1 MLAPPRADGEATMQ
15 GLMMDVPLTIP
26 LIVRHAE
33 ALHGAKLVISRG
45 PERGIERLTYGEL
58 FGRAR
63 QLAGAL
69 QDLGVR
75 RGDRV
80 ATFCWNHHQHVE
92 TYFAVPCMRAV
103 VHTLNIRLAAEELA
117 YITNHAGDSVIVVDR
132 VLLPAFERF
141 RDQVKSLQHVIVVD
155 PEGSGGGP
163 PGSIDYET
171 LVAAGDADPFDDRI
185 DERDAAAMCYTSGT
199 TGRPK
204 GVVYS
209 HRSQLLH
216 TLVISQP
223 VCLGMAERDVVM
235 PIVPMFHANAWGV
248 PYAAAL
254 AGANQVHP
262 GPYLDP
268 KSLLELMSSERVTSA
283 MGVPTIWLGILQEL
297 DRNAAAYDL
306 TALRNVMIGGA
317 AVPES
322 LIRAFAERH
331 GIAITQGWGMTETS
345 PVGSISTL
353 TSELE
358 QSDAGT
364 QYGYRARAGR
374 PLPLVEVRVRDE
386 SGVRAW
392 DDSGMA
398 ELEIRGPWV
407 ASSYYEAGD
416 AGDRFTS
423 DGWFKT
429 GDIASIDARGYIA
442 IRDRAKGVIKSGG
455 EWISS
460 VALENAIMGLPG
472 VAEAAVVGI
481 AHPRWDERPLALV
494 VPREGCTITIEEI
507 RAQLASRFPKWWL
520 PDAVELVSAI
530 PKTSVGKFQK
540 REIRERYCDRYSS
553 GSETVAPPPV
563 AEPAGSR

>member
-1 MLAPPRADGEATMQ
+1 MQ

-26 LIVRHAE
+26 LIARHAE
-33 ALHGAKLVISRG
+33 ALHGAKLVIDRQPDRS
-45 PERGIERLTYGEL
+45 ISRLTYGEL

-63 QLAGAL
+63 RLGGAL
-69 QDLGVR
+69 RELGVR

-80 ATFCWNHHQHVE
+80 ATFCWNHHQHLE
-92 TYFAVPCMRAV
+92 TYFAVPCMGAV
-103 VHTLNIRLAAEELA
+103 VHTLNIRLGAEELA
-117 YITNHAGDSVIVVDR
+117 YIANHAGDSVVIVDR
-132 VLLPAFERF
+132 VLWTAFERF
-141 RDQVKSLQHVIVVD
+141 RDRLASVRDVIVVAD
-155 PEGSGGGP
+155 DAGSEGP
-163 PGSIDYET
+163 PGSLDYET
-171 LVAAGDADPFDDRI
+171 LIATAEPHSFAEPI

-216 TLVISQP
+216 TLVVGQP
-223 VCLGMAERDVVM
+223 VCLGVAERDVVL

-262 GPYLDP
+262 GPHLDP
-268 KSLLELMSSERVTSA
+268 RSLLELMASERVTSA

-297 DRNAAAYDL
+297 DRNAASYDL
-306 TALRNVMIGGA
+306 SALAHVLIGGA

-331 GIAITQGWGMTETS
+331 GIAITQGWGMTEMS
-345 PVGSISTL
+345 PVGSMSSL
-353 TSELE
+353 TSELDE
-358 QSDAGT
+358 MDAAT
-364 QYGYRARAGR
+364 QYAYRARAGR
-374 PLPLVEVRVRDE
+374 PVPLVEIRARDE
-386 SGVRAW
+386 SGVRPW

-398 ELEIRGPWV
+398 ELEVRGPWV
-407 ASSYYEAGD
+407 ASSYYNADD
-416 AGDRFTS
+416 AGERFTA

-429 GDIASIDARGYIA
+429 GDIASIDPRGYIA
-442 IRDRAKGVIKSGG
+442 IRDREKDVIKSGG

-472 VAEAAVVGI
+472 VTEAAVVGI

-494 VPREGCTITIEEI
+494 VLRDGCVSSAEEI
-507 RAQLASRFPKWWL
+507 RAQLASRFPKWWI
-520 PDAVELVSAI
+520 PDAVEFVSAI

-540 REIRERYCDRYSS
+540 REIRERYRDHYS
-553 GSETVAPPPV
+553 GAKDGFAAAPERT
-563 AEPAGSR
+563 AEPRNQPMINRA

>member
-1 MLAPPRADGEATMQ
+1 MQ

-33 ALHGAKLVISRG
+33 ALHGAKLVISRR
-45 PERGIERLTYGEL
+45 PDRSVRRVTYGEM
-58 FGRAR
+58 FARAR
-63 QLAGAL
+63 RLAGAL
-69 QDLGVR
+69 HELGVR

-92 TYFAVPCMRAV
+92 TYFAVPCMGAV
-103 VHTLNIRLAAEELA
+103 VHTLNIRLGAEELA
-117 YITNHAGDSVIVVDR
+117 YIANHAGDSIVIVDR

-141 RDQVKSLQHVIVVD
+141 RGQLTNVREVIVVD
-155 PEGSGGGP
+155 GEGGTDLP
-163 PGSIDYET
+163 PGALDYET
-171 LVAAGDADPFDDRI
+171 LITSGKPHAFDERI

-216 TLVISQP
+216 TLVVGQP
-223 VCLGMAERDVVM
+223 VCLGVAERDVVM
-235 PIVPMFHANAWGV
+235 PIVPMFHANAWGA

-254 AGANQVHP
+254 AGANQVHA
-262 GPYLDP
+262 GPHLDP
-268 KSLLELMSSERVTSA
+268 RSLLELMSTERVTAA

-297 DRNAAAYDL
+297 DRNAASYDL
-306 TALRNVMIGGA
+306 TALDHVMIGGA

-353 TSELE
+353 TSELAE
-358 QSDAGT
+358 EDAAT
-364 QYGYRARAGR
+364 QYAYRARAGR
-374 PLPLVEVRVRDE
+374 PLPLFEIRVRDE
-386 SGVRAW
+386 TGVRPW

-398 ELEIRGPWV
+398 ELEVRGPWV
-407 ASSYYEAGD
+407 ASSYYEAED
-416 AGDRFTS
+416 AGERFTS

-442 IRDRAKGVIKSGG
+442 IRDRAKDVIKSGG

-481 AHPRWDERPLALV
+481 PHPQWDERPFALV
-494 VPREGCTITIEEI
+494 VARDGSVITTEDV

-520 PDAVELVSAI
+520 PDAVEVVSAI

-540 REIRERYCDRYSS
+540 REIRERYRDRYSS
-553 GSETVAPPPV
+553 LTVDGGRWAVDGQASTVNRQPSTV
-563 AEPAGSR
+563 NRQR

>member
-1 MLAPPRADGEATMQ
+1 MQ

-33 ALHGAKLVISRG
+33 ALHGAKRVISRR
-45 PERGIERLTYGEL
+45 PDRGVTRLTYGEL

-63 QLAGAL
+63 RLAGAL
-69 QDLGVR
+69 HELGVR

-92 TYFAVPCMRAV
+92 TYFAVPCMGAV
-103 VHTLNIRLAAEELA
+103 VHTLNIRLSAEELA
-117 YITNHAGDSVIVVDR
+117 YIANHAADSVIIVDR

-141 RDQVKSLQHVIVVD
+141 REKLTSVREVIVVD
-155 PEGSGGGP
+155 EEGASAAP
-163 PGSIDYET
+163 HGSLDYET
-171 LVAAGDADPFDDRI
+171 LISSGTPHSFDDRI

-216 TLVISQP
+216 TLVVNQP

-235 PIVPMFHANAWGV
+235 PVVPMFHANAWGV

-262 GPYLDP
+262 GPHLDP
-268 KSLLELMSSERVTSA
+268 RSLLELMASERVTSS

-306 TALRNVMIGGA
+306 TALEHVMIGGA

-353 TSELE
+353 TSELG
-358 QSDAGT
+358 DADAAT
-364 QYGYRARAGR
+364 QYAYRARAGR
-374 PLPLVEVRVRDE
+374 PLPLFEIRVRDE

-398 ELEIRGPWV
+398 ELEVRGPWV
-407 ASSYYEAGD
+407 ASSYYDAAD
-416 AGDRFTS
+416 AGERFTN

-442 IRDRAKGVIKSGG
+442 IRDRAKDVIKSGG

-507 RAQLASRFPKWWL
+507 RAQLTSRFPKWWL
-520 PDAVELVSAI
+520 PDAVEVVSAI

-540 REIRERYCDRYSS
+540 REIRERYRDRYRDAR
-553 GSETVAPPPV
+553 ETVPSAPES
-563 AEPAGSR
+563 AATAGSR

>member
-1 MLAPPRADGEATMQ
+1 MQ

-33 ALHGAKLVISRG
+33 ALHGAKLVSSRR
-45 PERGIERLTYGEL
+45 PDRSIRRLTYGEL
-58 FGRAR
+58 FAR
-63 QLAGAL
+63 SRRLAGAL
-69 QDLGVR
+69 QELGVR

-80 ATFCWNHHQHVE
+80 ATFSWNHHQHVE
-92 TYFAVPCMRAV
+92 TYFAVPCMGAV
-103 VHTLNIRLAAEELA
+103 VHTLNIRLSAEELA
-117 YITNHAGDSVIVVDR
+117 YIANHAGDSVVIVDR
-132 VLLPAFERF
+132 VLLPAFELF
-141 RDQVKSLQHVIVVD
+141 REKLTSVREIIVVD
-155 PEGSGGGP
+155 GEGVSDRP
-163 PGSIDYET
+163 PGSLDYET
-171 LVAAGDADPFDDRI
+171 LITGGTPHSFDERL

-216 TLVISQP
+216 TLVVSQP
-223 VCLGMAERDVVM
+223 VCLGIAERDVVL

-254 AGANQVHP
+254 AGANQVHA

-268 KSLLELMSSERVTSA
+268 RSLLELISSERVTSS

-297 DRNAAAYDL
+297 DRNAASYDL
-306 TALRNVMIGGA
+306 SALEHVMIGGA

-345 PVGSISTL
+345 PVGSISSL
-353 TSELE
+353 TSELVE
-358 QSDAGT
+358 EDAAT
-364 QYGYRARAGR
+364 QYAYRARAGR
-374 PLPLVEVRVRDE
+374 PLPLFEVRVRDE
-386 SGVRAW
+386 SGIRPW

-398 ELEIRGPWV
+398 ELEVRGPWV
-407 ASSYYEAGD
+407 ASSYYHADD
-416 AGDRFTS
+416 ANERFTS

-442 IRDRAKGVIKSGG
+442 IRDRAKDVIKSGG

-481 AHPRWDERPLALV
+481 PHPRWDERPLALV
-494 VPREGCTITIEEI
+494 VPRDGCVITIEDV
-507 RAQLASRFPKWWL
+507 RAQLSSRFPKWWL
-520 PDAVELVSAI
+520 PDAVELVQAI

-540 REIRERYCDRYSS
+540 REIRERYRNRYS
-553 GSETVAPPPV
+553 GLTVDGAPSMESNAPSSADRQRSTV
-563 AEPAGSR
+563 NS

>member
-1 MLAPPRADGEATMQ
+1 MQ

-33 ALHGAKLVISRG
+33 ALHGAKLVISRR
-45 PERGIERLTYGEL
+45 PDRSIRRLTYREL
-58 FGRAR
+58 FARAR
-63 QLAGAL
+63 RLAGAL
-69 QDLGVR
+69 GELGVR

-92 TYFAVPCMRAV
+92 TYFAVPCMGAV
-103 VHTLNIRLAAEELA
+103 VHTLNIRLSAEELA
-117 YITNHAGDSVIVVDR
+117 YIANHAGDSVVIVDR

-141 RDQVKSLQHVIVVD
+141 REKLTNVRAVIVVD
-155 PEGSGGGP
+155 GEGASDLP
-163 PGSIDYET
+163 PGALDYET
-171 LVAAGDADPFDDRI
+171 LITAGKPHSFDDRI

-216 TLVISQP
+216 TLVVSQP
-223 VCLGMAERDVVM
+223 VCLGIAERDVVL
-235 PIVPMFHANAWGV
+235 PIVPMFHANAWGA

-254 AGANQVHP
+254 AGANQVHA
-262 GPYLDP
+262 GPHLDP
-268 KSLLELMSSERVTSA
+268 TSLLELMASERVTSA

-297 DRNAAAYDL
+297 DRNGASYDL
-306 TALRNVMIGGA
+306 SALEHVMIGGA

-331 GIAITQGWGMTETS
+331 RIAITQGWGMTETS
-345 PVGSISTL
+345 PVGSMSTL

-358 QSDAGT
+358 NEDAAT
-364 QYGYRARAGR
+364 RYAYRARAGR
-374 PLPLVEVRVRDE
+374 PLPLFEIRVRDE

-398 ELEIRGPWV
+398 ELEVRGPWV
-407 ASSYYEAGD
+407 ASSYYDAPD
-416 AGDRFTS
+416 AGERFTS
-423 DGWFKT
+423 DGWFRT

-442 IRDRAKGVIKSGG
+442 IRDRAKDVIKSGG

-481 AHPRWDERPLALV
+481 PHPRWDERPLAV
-494 VPREGCTITIEEI
+494 IVPREGCVITADEV
-507 RAQLASRFPKWWL
+507 RAQLAPRFPKWWL
-520 PDAVELVSAI
+520 PDAIELVSAI

-540 REIRERYCDRYSS
+540 REIRDRYRDRYSS
-553 GSETVAPPPV
+553 ANEAVAAGPEPVVAP
-563 AEPAGSR
+563 AGNR

>member
-1 MLAPPRADGEATMQ
+1 
-15 GLMMDVPLTIP
+15 MDVPLTIP

-33 ALHGAKLVISRG
+33 ALHGAKLVISRR
-45 PERGIERLTYGEL
+45 PDRSVRRLTYGEL
-58 FGRAR
+58 FSRAR
-63 QLAGAL
+63 RLAGAL
-69 QDLGVR
+69 RELGVQ

-80 ATFCWNHHQHVE
+80 ATFCWNHHQHLE
-92 TYFAVPCMRAV
+92 TYFAVPSMGAV
-103 VHTLNIRLAAEELA
+103 VHTLNIRLSAEELS
-117 YITNHAGDSVIVVDR
+117 YIANHAGDSVVIVDR

-141 RDQVKSLQHVIVVD
+141 RERLTSVREVIVVGE
-155 PEGSGGGP
+155 EGAGDLA
-163 PGSIDYET
+163 PGSLDYET
-171 LVAAGDADPFDDRI
+171 LISSAEPHSFDEQI

-216 TLVISQP
+216 TLVVSMP
-223 VCLGMAERDVVM
+223 VCLGLAERDVVM
-235 PIVPMFHANAWGV
+235 PAVPMFHANAWGV

-254 AGANQVHP
+254 AGANQVHA
-262 GPYLDP
+262 GPHLDP
-268 KSLLELMSSERVTSA
+268 RSLLELMASERVTIS

-297 DRNAAAYDL
+297 DHNAASYDL
-306 TALRNVMIGGA
+306 SALQHVMIGGA

-331 GIAITQGWGMTETS
+331 GISITQGWGMTETS
-345 PVGSISTL
+345 PVGSMSTL
-353 TSELE
+353 TRELE
-358 QSDAGT
+358 GVDGST
-364 QYGYRARAGR
+364 QYAYRARAGR
-374 PLPLVEVRVRDE
+374 PLPLVEIRVRDE
-386 SGVRAW
+386 SGVRQW

-398 ELEIRGPWV
+398 ELEVRGPWI
-407 ASSYYEAGD
+407 ASSYYECAD
-416 AGDRFTS
+416 AGERFTS

-442 IRDRAKGVIKSGG
+442 IRDRAKDVIKSGG

-481 AHPRWDERPLALV
+481 PHPRWDERPLALV
-494 VPREGCTITIEEI
+494 VPRDGCTITTEEI

-520 PDAVELVSAI
+520 PDAVEVVSAI

-540 REIRERYCDRYSS
+540 REIRDRYRDRYSGAS
-553 GSETVAPPPV
+553 DATSVAVDP
-563 AEPAGSR
+563 ATEPAGSSR